1 MHNLTI
7 IATLAGAL
15 AVALVFGWITRRAG
29 LSTLVGYML
38 AGIVVGPYTPGF
50 VADAELASQM
60 SEIGVI
66 LLMFG
71 VGLHFHPG
79 ELLQVRRIAIPGAVA
94 QSVVATLAG
103 WAVARLCGWSS
114 GGALVFG
121 MALAVASTVV
131 LMRML
136 VERDRLGTH
145 AGHVAVGWLIV
156 EDLFT
161 VIALVV
167 LPALAAE
174 DSTPFR
180 LAGDLALAFGKAGL
194 FAALVWLLGTKL
206 VGRGL
211 ERIARAQA
219 GELFTLAVFVVAL
232 GVALIAAEVFHVSV
246 ALGAFLAGLAIGQ
259 SRIGPR
265 AADDMS
271 GFRDV
276 FSALFFVS
284 VGMLFNPR
292 VIIEA
297 PVLAIAALVVVLVV
311 KPLVALGIVHMLKG
325 SARTGRLVAVGLA
338 QIGEFSFILAA
349 LGRQEGML
357 PDQGFDVLVLAAI
370 VSIGINPLLF
380 RWEAG
385 WEARRSRAVDTTED
399 DDAPGAA
406 RDDAGVAAPSS
417 ALLPAGA
424 SAPHP
429 ATIEG
434 DAVLLVGLGALGR
447 RVAQRCADLG
457 VPLGVVGEDSD
468 ALEPL
473 RRRGLRAV
481 LGDPLHAGVLDAAG
495 IAKARLFVVADG
507 TLDAKMALCLHARRL
522 NPRLAIVVA
531 AHSDAER
538 AWLAEFGGTHVCDA
552 IDELGEAMLRTMRAA
567 L

>member
-1 MHNLTI
+1 MHDLSL

-38 AGIVVGPYTPGF
+38 AGVVVGPYTPGF
-50 VADAELASQM
+50 VADGQLAAQM

-79 ELLQVRRIAIPGAVA
+79 ELLQVRRIAVPGAVA
-94 QSVVATLAG
+94 QSVVATAVG
-103 WAVARLCGWSS
+103 WGVARACGWENA
-114 GGALVFG
+114 GALVFG

-167 LPALAAE
+167 LPALAAPQT
-174 DSTPFR
+174 TPGQ
-180 LAGDLALAFGKAGL
+180 LAGDLALAFGKAAL
-194 FAALVWLLGTKL
+194 FGALVWLVGTRL
-206 VGRGL
+206 VGYGL
-211 ERIARAQA
+211 ERIARSQA

-265 AADDMS
+265 AAADMS
-271 GFRDV
+271 TFRDV

-284 VGMLFNPR
+284 VGMLFNPA
-292 VIIEA
+292 VVVEA
-297 PVLAIAALVVVLVV
+297 PVLVAAALVVVLIV
-311 KPLVALGIVHMLKG
+311 KPLVALVIVRLLKS
-325 SARTGRLVAVGLA
+325 SARTGRIVAVGLA

-349 LGRQEGML
+349 LGRSEGML
-357 PDQGFDVLVLAAI
+357 PDQGFDVLVFAAI
-370 VSIGINPLLF
+370 VSIAINPLLF

-385 WEARRSRAVDTTED
+385 YEARRLA
-399 DDAPGAA
+399 AGGAA
-406 RDDAGVAAPSS
+406 DEPDAEPAAPEFAEASRELTQDI
-417 ALLPAGA
+417 ARTGA
-424 SAPHP
+424 D
-429 ATIEG
+429 T
-434 DAVLLVGLGALGR
+434 VLLVGLGALGR
-447 RVAQRCADLG
+447 RVAQRCATVG
-457 VPLGVVGEDSD
+457 MPLGVIGEDAGVLD
-468 ALEPL
+468 PL
-473 RRRGLRAV
+473 RRAGLRAV
-481 LGDPLHAGVLDAAG
+481 QGDPQAPGVLEGAG
-495 IAKARLFVVADG
+495 IAQARLFVVADG
-507 TLDAKMALCLHARRL
+507 TLDSKMALCLLARKL

-538 AWLAEFGGTHVCDA
+538 VWLNEFGGTHVCDA